1 MKEGERCKV
10 RRRGK
15 VLRKGSAHR
24 DNRVI
29 NGEND
34 DLLCSFLSLE
44 SRDGLRLK
52 ETIKTSVLQSLIP
65 SICCSSSSSSLRFSD
80 PDILDLHYSHLFFI
94 YYTLKPGES
103 QRRVR
108 TRQMTTSAA
117 MKEKSL
123 AGDNL
128 RSTCMARSGL
138 WFE

>member
-1 MKEGERCKV
+1 VKEGERCKV

-65 SICCSSSSSSLRFSD
+65 SICCSSSSSSLRFSL

-94 YYTLKPGES
+94 YYKLYPQARREPEKGQDEANDDECGNEGEEFG
-103 QRRVR
+103 R
-108 TRQMTTSAA
+108 
-117 MKEKSL
+117 
-123 AGDNL
+123 
-128 RSTCMARSGL
+128 
-138 WFE
+138 